1 MQDIH
6 EESLN
11 ESVKSEQSPRVVLW
25 EIDLTVQ
32 GGERYFFCNELNEK
46 GEAVTW
52 QGRQY
57 QAYPIDGSGFEMNGK
72 GSSARPSLTVSNL
85 FGLVTGMAEDLQSLV
100 GATVVRRRVYARFLD
115 AVNFVAGNPEADP
128 EQELSDRWVVE
139 QMSELTAMTASF
151 VLATPTETDGALF
164 PGRIMLANTCMWD
177 YRGDECGYI
186 CLHGDLQ
193 RFGRRL
199 SLYVNTAAEAIRAL
213 SMQMPGFRRQMN
225 EGWYQIRIRGEDTA
239 PEAVYARLHEPLGE
253 GAVIHIVPRLAG
265 AGKGG
270 LQIVLGAA
278 AIVGSFFTA
287 GASMALWGSALAAGG
302 FSATTMLF
310 SLGASMILGGVAQM
324 LAPKAKVPEYKST
337 DNGRQNTYFSS
348 LDNMIAQGNP
358 MPVPYGE
365 MLVGSRR
372 ISQDISTRDEG
383 GDGKVVVIGR
393 QA

>member
-100 GATVVRRRVYARFLD
+100 GATVVRRRV
-115 AVNFVAGNPEADP
+115 
-128 EQELSDRWVVE
+128 VE

-177 YRGDECGYI
+177 
-186 CLHGDLQ
+186 
-193 RFGRRL
+193 
-199 SLYVNTAAEAIRAL
+199 
-213 SMQMPGFRRQMN
+213 
-225 EGWYQIRIRGEDTA
+225 
-239 PEAVYARLHEPLGE
+239 
-253 GAVIHIVPRLAG
+253 
-265 AGKGG
+265 
-270 LQIVLGAA
+270 
-278 AIVGSFFTA
+278 
-287 GASMALWGSALAAGG
+287 
-302 FSATTMLF
+302 
-310 SLGASMILGGVAQM
+310 
-324 LAPKAKVPEYKST
+324 
-337 DNGRQNTYFSS
+337 
-348 LDNMIAQGNP
+348 
-358 MPVPYGE
+358 
-365 MLVGSRR
+365 
-372 ISQDISTRDEG
+372 
-383 GDGKVVVIGR
+383 
-393 QA
+393 

>member
-1 MQDIH
+1 MQNIH

-57 QAYPIDGSGFEMNGK
+57 QVYPIDGSGFEMNGR

-139 QMSELTAMTASF
+139 QMSQLTAMTASF

-164 PGRIMLANTCMWD
+164 P
-177 YRGDECGYI
+177 
-186 CLHGDLQ
+186 
-193 RFGRRL
+193 
-199 SLYVNTAAEAIRAL
+199 
-213 SMQMPGFRRQMN
+213 
-225 EGWYQIRIRGEDTA
+225 
-239 PEAVYARLHEPLGE
+239 
-253 GAVIHIVPRLAG
+253 
-265 AGKGG
+265 
-270 LQIVLGAA
+270 
-278 AIVGSFFTA
+278 
-287 GASMALWGSALAAGG
+287 
-302 FSATTMLF
+302 
-310 SLGASMILGGVAQM
+310 
-324 LAPKAKVPEYKST
+324 
-337 DNGRQNTYFSS
+337 
-348 LDNMIAQGNP
+348 
-358 MPVPYGE
+358 
-365 MLVGSRR
+365 
-372 ISQDISTRDEG
+372 
-383 GDGKVVVIGR
+383 
-393 QA
+393 